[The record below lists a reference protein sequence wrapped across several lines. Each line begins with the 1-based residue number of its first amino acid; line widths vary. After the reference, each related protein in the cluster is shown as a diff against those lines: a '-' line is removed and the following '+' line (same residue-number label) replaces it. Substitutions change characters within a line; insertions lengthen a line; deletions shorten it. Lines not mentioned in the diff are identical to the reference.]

1 MACIGTSCLDLKVS
15 KYLAN
20 NSDFFGQLNASL
32 FLLRL
37 LVFLTAGIGH
47 MISDFNSTSS
57 AAGHPMS
64 LEELRRKPLASR
76 FLYSRLISL

>member
-1 MACIGTSCLDLKVS
+1 MACIGTSCLDLQVS

-20 NSDFFGQLNASL
+20 NSDFFWQLNAAL
-32 FLLRL
+32 FLLL

-47 MISDFNSTSS
+47 MIPDFNSTSS
-57 AAGHPMS
+57 AVGHPVS